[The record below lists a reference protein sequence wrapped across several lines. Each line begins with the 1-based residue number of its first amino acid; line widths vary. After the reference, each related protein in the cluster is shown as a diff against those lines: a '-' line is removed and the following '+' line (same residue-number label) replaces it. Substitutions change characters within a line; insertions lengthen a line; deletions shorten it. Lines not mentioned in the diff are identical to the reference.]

1 MPTATPIAP
10 AASAVAGPRM
20 GKDLLASRVAPKK
33 PTWSPRSKAILGTMG
48 DEPEVTEDE
57 DFFAADGYSATEVFG
72 GKSLACVGYTYDDII
87 LLPGHIN
94 FGVED
99 VDLSSRFTRNI
110 ALSVP
115 FVSSP
120 MDTVTEHEM
129 AIMMALHGGLGIIH
143 YNMTVEEQV
152 SEVRK
157 VKKYRNGFITDPL
170 CLSPQNTVGDV
181 RRVKSENGFAG
192 IPITVD
198 GKMGSKLV
206 GIVTN
211 RDIDFV
217 DDDETVLDAIMT
229 KELVTATEPVS
240 LIEAHRILRQS
251 RKGKLPVVNSNG
263 ELSAL
268 ISRTDLLKN
277 RDYPVASKDSTSN
290 LLCGAAVGTRPG
302 DRVRLKALVAAG
314 IDVVVIDSSQGD
326 SIYQLEMIRW
336 IKSEWPELQV
346 VGGNVVTQRQAFH
359 LIQAGADGLRVGM
372 GSGSICTTQ
381 EVCAVGRPQASA
393 VYNVSKLARR
403 FGVPITADGGTAST
417 GHIVKALAM
426 GASCTMM
433 GSLLAGTEEA
443 PGEYFFQDGVRLK
456 RYRGMGSI
464 DAMTKGSEKRYN
476 WTGKAAVK
484 VAQGVSGAVVDKGSL
499 KRYIPYLLQGTRHG
513 LQDLGAISLSE
524 MHEYLYAG
532 RLRIELRSPAAQ
544 REGGVHNL
552 YTYEKRLF

>member
-1 MPTATPIAP
+1 M
-10 AASAVAGPRM
+10 
-20 GKDLLASRVAPKK
+20 
-33 PTWSPRSKAILGTMG
+33 
-48 DEPEVTEDE
+48 
-57 DFFAADGYSATEVFG
+57 FG
-72 GKSLACVGYTYDDII
+72 GRSLTCIGYTYDDII

-99 VDLSSRFTRNI
+99 VELSTRFTRKI

-115 FVSSP
+115 FISSP
-120 MDTVTEHEM
+120 MDTVTEHMM

-143 YNMTVEEQV
+143 YNMSVEEQTA
-152 SEVRK
+152 EVRK

-170 CLSPQNTVGDV
+170 CLSPSNTVADV
-181 RRVKSENGFAG
+181 RRIKAEHGFAG
-192 IPITVD
+192 IPITED

-211 RDIDFV
+211 RDTDFV
-217 DDDETVLDAIMT
+217 TDDSALVKDIMST
-229 KELVTATEPVS
+229 DLVTATEPVS
-240 LIEAHRILRQS
+240 LPEAHRILRES
-251 RKGKLPVVNSNG
+251 KKGKLPVVNSKG
-263 ELSAL
+263 ELTSL

-277 RDYPVASKDSTSN
+277 RDYPNASKDSTSN
-290 LLCGAAVGTRPG
+290 LLCGAAVGTRPN
-302 DRVRLKALVAAG
+302 DRERLRALVAAG

-326 SIYQLEMIRW
+326 SVYQLEMIRW
-336 IKSEWPELQV
+336 IKTEFPDLEV
-346 VGGNVVTQRQAFH
+346 VGGNVVTQRQALH

-393 VYNVSKLARR
+393 VYSVAKLARR
-403 FGVPITADGGTAST
+403 FGIPITADGGTSST
-417 GHIVKALAM
+417 GHIVKALSM

-476 WTGKAAVK
+476 WTGSCAWA
-484 VAQGVSGAVVDKGSL
+484 
-499 KRYIPYLLQGTRHG
+499 H
-513 LQDLGAISLSE
+513 
-524 MHEYLYAG
+524 
-532 RLRIELRSPAAQ
+532 
-544 REGGVHNL
+544 GGVGWCCSAGGRAWAG
-552 YTYEKRLF
+552 K